1 MGNKIIPQMEPWFGN
16 EEKEAMAR
24 YMDEGG
30 WLTEFKHTAEFEKRI
45 EIEAQ
50 NLMYFDHMKKEKAF
64 EKARETISQKFVAE

>member
-1 MGNKIIPQMEPWFGN
+1 MESQHS
-16 EEKEAMAR
+16 EQAIQKKQVSR
-24 YMDEGG
+24 S
-30 WLTEFKHTAEFEKRI
+30 EFEKRV